1 LADTVEKLITNSIHT
16 AFIKYPEGDSNAL
29 RVMATQTWITIG
41 FRPSKVRASPRRS
54 FRTWRAMALRSY
66 AAFPG
71 FAWGIRPRPFETRVV
86 QGPFR

>member
-1 LADTVEKLITNSIHT
+1 MADTVEKLITNSIHT
-16 AFIKYPEGDSNAL
+16 AFIKYPE
-29 RVMATQTWITIG
+29 VMATQTWITIG

-54 FRTWRAMALRSY
+54 FRTWRPMALRSY